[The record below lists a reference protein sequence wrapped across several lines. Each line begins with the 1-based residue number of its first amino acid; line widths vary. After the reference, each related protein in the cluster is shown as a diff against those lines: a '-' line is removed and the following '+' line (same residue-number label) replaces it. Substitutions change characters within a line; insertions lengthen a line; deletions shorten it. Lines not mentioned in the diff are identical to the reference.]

1 MFKKIL
7 IANRGEIAVRV
18 IRACREMG
26 ISTVAVYSEAD
37 RDALHV
43 QMADASVVI
52 GPPPARESYLAIDK
66 VLSAARDTK
75 ADAIHPGYGFLSENP
90 AFARACASADVTFIG
105 PSAETLEASGDK
117 VRARKL
123 AAKAGAPVLPALESV
138 SSGSKEAR
146 EATKALGLPLLVKA
160 AAGGGGKGMRV
171 VREAGELTA
180 ALAAAEREATA
191 AFGDGRV
198 FLERLV
204 DRPRHVE
211 VQILADRNGH
221 RIHLGERE
229 CSLQRRHQKI
239 VEEAPSAAVDE
250 ELRRR
255 ITDAALVVAR
265 AVDYSNAGTVEFLL
279 APDRTFYF
287 LEINPRLQV
296 EHPVTE
302 VVAGIDLVQHQIRI
316 AAGERLSIR
325 QEDVVLRG
333 HAIECRLYAEDPAN
347 RFLPQAGDI
356 VAVSLPSGPGIRVDS
371 ALWAGARVTI
381 DYDPMLAKVIAHASD
396 RESARRRMTAAL
408 EDFLIIGPPNN
419 LPFLRSLMELAEF
432 RDAAIDT
439 QLVDRRG
446 GDLVAEP
453 RHQELAARIAA
464 YLLAAGPRSAGA
476 VAATTS
482 AIASPWET
490 LGAWRPGM
498 GGRSS

>member
-1 MFKKIL
+1 MFKRIL

-43 QMADASVVI
+43 QMADASIFI
-52 GPPPARESYLAIDK
+52 GPSPARESYLAIDK
-66 VLSAARDTK
+66 ILSAARDTK
-75 ADAIHPGYGFLSENP
+75 ADAIHPGYGFLSETP
-90 AFARACASADVTFIG
+90 AFARACADAGVTFIG

-117 VRARKL
+117 VRARKM
-123 AAKAGAPVLPALESV
+123 AATAGAPVLPALESV
-138 SSGSKEAR
+138 SSGSREAR
-146 EATKALGLPLLVKA
+146 QAAETLGLPLLVKA

-171 VREAGELTA
+171 VREAADLSA

-239 VEEAPSAAVDE
+239 VEEAPSAAVDD

-255 ITDAALVVAR
+255 ITDAALLVAR

-302 VVAGIDLVQHQIRI
+302 MATGVDLVQQQIAI

-356 VAVSLPSGPGIRVDS
+356 AAVSLPFGPGIRVDS

-381 DYDPMLAKVIAHASD
+381 DYDPMLAKVIAHAPD
-396 RESARRRMTAAL
+396 RDSARRRMIAAL

-419 LPFLRSLMELAEF
+419 LPFLRGLMELAEF
-432 RDAAIDT
+432 RDASIDT
-439 QLVDRRG
+439 QLLDRRG
-446 GDLVAEP
+446 TDLVAEP
-453 RHQELAARIAA
+453 RHGELAAQIAA
-464 YLLAAGPRSAGA
+464 YLVAAGPRPPAVGTAAASAMP
-476 VAATTS
+476 
-482 AIASPWET
+482 SPWET

-498 GGRSS
+498 KRHSS